1 MPGHEATILY
11 PFSLQGPFEE
21 RRVGLDVSV
30 HFMDKG
36 SKLFGKISSGPI
48 AIEIKATSSYWLDA
62 QLIVILA
69 VMASF
74 LAFFLWIVYQ
84 AFLKGRRSKR
94 KYSE

>member
-11 PFSLQGPFEE
+11 PFRLQGPFEE
-21 RRVGLDVSV
+21 RKVGLEVSI

-36 SKLFGKISSGPI
+36 SKLFGKIASAPI
-48 AIEIKATSSYWLDA
+48 PIEILAITSYWLDA

-69 VMASF
+69 VMAAF
-74 LAFFLWIVYQ
+74 LAFFQWIFYQ
-84 AFLKGRRSKR
+84 AFLKGRRIKR